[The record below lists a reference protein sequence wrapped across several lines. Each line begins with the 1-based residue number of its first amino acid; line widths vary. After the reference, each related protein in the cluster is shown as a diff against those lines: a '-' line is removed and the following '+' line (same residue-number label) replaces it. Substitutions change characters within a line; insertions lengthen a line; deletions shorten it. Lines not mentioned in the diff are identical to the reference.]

1 MPQQSRTRV
10 ARIALVVMAAALLQ
24 PLAQAQIPAKSPQ
37 GPAPSAGASSS
48 MPGGGMDMKAMMK
61 DMSDKMSSMQT
72 TGNPDID
79 FAMMMRA
86 HHQGAIDMAQAELKS
101 GKDPQMRKMA
111 TGIIS
116 AQKKEIAQI
125 DKFLAKTKK

>member
-1 MPQQSRTRV
+1 
-10 ARIALVVMAAALLQ
+10 
-24 PLAQAQIPAKSPQ
+24 
-37 GPAPSAGASSS
+37 

-61 DMSDKMSSMQT
+61 DMSDKMSSMQA

-79 FAMMMRA
+79 FALMMRV

-111 TGIIS
+111 TSIIS

>member
-10 ARIALVVMAAALLQ
+10 ASIAMVVLAAALLQ
-24 PLAQAQIPAKSPQ
+24 PLAQAQTPAKSPQ
-37 GPAPSAGASSS
+37 GPAPGAGASSS
-48 MPGGGMDMKAMMK
+48 MPGGMDMKAMMK
-61 DMSDKMSSMQT
+61 DMSDKMSAMQT

-79 FAMMMRA
+79 FALMMRA

-101 GKDPQMRKMA
+101 GKDPQMRRMA
-111 TGIIS
+111 RGIIS

-125 DKFLAKTKK
+125 DKFLAKAKK